1 MSRRFS
7 YIGYR
12 KERGIMEQYGQKQQF
27 ICAKCGCT
35 EFESGQFQAT
45 GGNFAKL
52 FDVQNKNSSLFPA
65 SGAALL
71 SFTGRKPT
79 PAGMCLISCL
89 AGKYFY
95 SIQLPG
101 FYETLYDD
109 NQRGGN
115 PFDGFPYGPRAAKHP
130 AALLSTIPI
139 YAKRSTQNRCAPRTG
154 IPGTYFI
161 PHSSGR
167 VKAEYA
173 LIQA

>member
-1 MSRRFS
+1 
-7 YIGYR
+7 
-12 KERGIMEQYGQKQQF
+12 MEQYGQKQQF

-89 AGKYFY
+89 AGKYFLQHTASWIFMKPY
-95 SIQLPG
+95 MMIIKEGGILSMGSLTARGRQSILPPSYPPYLFMPSG
-101 FYETLYDD
+101 VHKTAVRRAQVFQVLTLY
-109 NQRGGN
+109 RT
-115 PFDGFPYGPRAAKHP
+115 AA
-130 AALLSTIPI
+130 
-139 YAKRSTQNRCAPRTG
+139 
-154 IPGTYFI
+154 
-161 PHSSGR
+161 
-167 VKAEYA
+167 AE
-173 LIQA
+173 